1 MQRTAYDKK
10 KLQILEAAGEIF
22 SKHGYSAA
30 HIDDIAS
37 ALDVTKGNIYYYFK
51 SKAHILHALHEVIF
65 QRYQNALEEMGV
77 TTATEPVEKLR
88 RTVNAHVKACCE
100 DPILTKVLLGG
111 LLNELAA
118 LPRELQQ
125 DIHRKRRDYAE
136 AFTALIAE
144 IPPEKLKSRLPPKLI
159 ANCLLASMDSICIW
173 YRKQKGH
180 NNETIE
186 ALAQQILHGV
196 LNGS

>member
-1 MQRTAYDKK
+1 MQRAVYDKK
-10 KLQILEAAGEIF
+10 KLQILQVAGEIF

-37 ALDVTKGNIYYYFK
+37 ALNVTKGNIYYYFK
-51 SKAHILHALHEVIF
+51 SKAHILHALHELIF
-65 QRYQNALEEMGV
+65 QRYQDALEEMGV
-77 TTATEPVEKLR
+77 TEAIDPAEKLK

-100 DPILTKVLLGG
+100 DPIMTKVLLGG

-125 DIHRKRRDYAE
+125 DIHRKRKDYAE

-144 IPPEKLKSRLPPKLI
+144 IPPGKLKSRLPPRLI

-173 YRKQKGH
+173 YRKQKS
-180 NNETIE
+180 NDSQVVA
-186 ALAQQILHGV
+186 ALAEQVLHGV
-196 LNGS
+196 LDGA